1 MESLERAL
9 QATRSLLED
18 YKATV
23 NPSGTKKPRRPL
35 RVILYILNDNL
46 YSGRA
51 HEFIGDLKDTTG
63 EIFVCQQNTE
73 RAFKLA
79 WNLYVVAQQW
89 TGRRS
94 SFDNTSNIQDR
105 VGHALE
111 SFVHAFHVHPFSVS
125 PGDSRVNLPTFA
137 ILNYNHETATRH
149 EKLARRIGKAWV
161 DDRVR
166 KFNAQVL
173 DIGALQALLFEL
185 LWSGTVER
193 LKRHSAYSP
202 DDPERPE
209 FERAVEE
216 LERVLQDVI
225 VCSKKRR
232 FVIAFC
238 GMVKAGKST
247 FLNALMSRLILPSDG
262 EPGGFRMPHPI
273 LSITAELPCTAWP
286 CRLRHV
292 EGQTVPELQY
302 QAKPFLIALKKLQE
316 HQYGRK
322 MQTYQPPEDTF
333 EPLLSGAPSE
343 PSDEEILLRKIHS
356 QWIDLHAVTRDNL
369 LKFETPGFRLPR
381 MATGEQNVKILVSFM
396 TRWTVLFSTEWY
408 FQLGQLNDIVR
419 LCQRFDLKFDM
430 NEVDWPLLTVEF
442 NSLRG
447 HQTDGTYEVSR
458 NVPTVASSC

>member
-9 QATRSLLED
+9 QATRSLLEG

-94 SFDNTSNIQDR
+94 SFDNIGNIQDR
-105 VGHALE
+105 VGQALD
-111 SFVHAFHVHPFSVS
+111 SVLHAFHVHPFSVS
-125 PGDSRVNLPTFA
+125 PEGDSRVNLPTFA
-137 ILNYNHETATRH
+137 ILNHNHETATRH

-166 KFNAQVL
+166 RFNAQVL
-173 DIGALQALLFEL
+173 DIGALQTLLFEL
-185 LWSGTVER
+185 LWSGSVEQ
-193 LKRHSAYSP
+193 LKWDSPYPP

-216 LERVLQDVI
+216 LERVLQDAI
-225 VCSKKRR
+225 VRSKKQR

-238 GMVKAGKST
+238 GVVKAGKSM
-247 FLNALMSRLILPSDG
+247 FLNALMGRSILPSDG
-262 EPGGFRMPHPI
+262 ESVGLCVPLPI
-273 LSITAELPCTAWP
+273 LSNAAELPSTAWP

-302 QAKPFLIALKKLQE
+302 QAKPYLVALKKLQD
-316 HQYGRK
+316 HQHGRK
-322 MQTYQPPEDTF
+322 MQTYQPPPENMF
-333 EPLLSGAPSE
+333 EALLSDAPSE
-343 PSDEEILLRKIHS
+343 PSDEGILLRTIHS

-396 TRWTVLFSTEWY
+396 
-408 FQLGQLNDIVR
+408 
-419 LCQRFDLKFDM
+419 
-430 NEVDWPLLTVEF
+430 
-442 NSLRG
+442 
-447 HQTDGTYEVSR
+447 SR
-458 NVPTVASSC
+458 